1 LQQHALKTQSDIL
14 DPLSALQTAALARN
28 VQPLWVVN
36 VIGAEVTTERIDD
49 LPSLELTP
57 IVVWLKSMTLH
68 YSWENKMIEELEKTE

>member
-1 LQQHALKTQSDIL
+1 
-14 DPLSALQTAALARN
+14 
-28 VQPLWVVN
+28 VVN

-68 YSWENKMIEELEKTE
+68 YSWENKMIKELEKTE